1 MEPTS
6 AGKLAASTHN
16 TYHFRWGLV
25 LVALGIVY
33 GDLGTSPLYT
43 LRAVVS
49 EEVIEPS
56 LVMGALSCIFW
67 ALTLIVSIKYATF
80 VLRADN
86 QGEGGIFALY
96 AIVRKNA
103 PWTIFAAIFSAGMLF
118 ADAAFTPSISV
129 TSALEGLKVYNPDLN
144 ITPFVIAIIVG
155 LFIFQQFGTLVVGKA
170 FGPITL
176 VWFTWIGF
184 WGGWQILHN
193 PQILQA
199 LSPIYAWEFLT
210 TYPEGFWKLG
220 AVFLAITGVEA
231 LYADMGHVGKINMRV
246 GWSFVKFALLLNYFG
261 QGAWLLTQKG
271 KILDPNQT
279 PFYSLFPSF
288 TMGFTIFLATLA
300 TIIASQAVITGS
312 YSIFTEAMRLGVW
325 PRMQILHPAET
336 RGQMYVP
343 FINWFL
349 MTNVLIIVLTLR
361 SSHKMEAAYGLAI
374 NFTLIVTTLLTTL
387 YFFNKGYRKR
397 ALVLGFF
404 FGIVEIAF
412 LISNV
417 SKFTQGG
424 WIAFLVGSVIITI
437 MLAWYLGEKIR
448 ARYDDQVDL
457 SVILPR
463 LQGLIRDEEVPRFAS
478 HLVYLTGS
486 PSPTH
491 IENRIPHSIFNR
503 GPKKADMYWFI
514 HVHSTPTPRE
524 VSYQVTQL
532 IPQRAFRIDFYL
544 GFKIQPRLSLLL
556 RHVIQ
561 DLQKQIGLDIRS
573 RYKSLRQYGIPGDF
587 KFVLVRRGMQYD
599 FLFRP
604 WEKIILNLHGLL
616 DFWAQSKVAA
626 FGIETSNVY
635 QEVVPLRPP
644 MLPKDMIPQ
653 ARGPMQILEYWETTL

>member
-1 MEPTS
+1 M
-6 AGKLAASTHN
+6 HN
-16 TYHFRWGLV
+16 TYTFRWGLV
-25 LVALGIVY
+25 LVALGVVY
-33 GDLGTSPLYT
+33 GDIGTSPLYT
-43 LRAVVS
+43 LRAVVG
-49 EEVIEPS
+49 EGVIDPP
-56 LVMGALSCIFW
+56 LVIGAVSCVFW
-67 ALTLIVSIKYATF
+67 ALTLIVTVKYATF

-96 AIVRKNA
+96 ALVRKGA
-103 PWTIFAAIFSAGMLF
+103 PWTIYAAIFSAGMLF

-144 ITPFVIAIIVG
+144 ITPLVIVIIVG
-155 LFIFQQFGTLVVGKA
+155 LFVFQQFGTLVVGKA

-176 VWFTWIGF
+176 VWFLWIGL
-184 WGGWQILHN
+184 WGGRQILHN

-199 LSPIYAWEFLT
+199 LSPLHAWEFLT

-220 AVFLAITGVEA
+220 SVFLAITGVEA
-231 LYADMGHVGKINMRV
+231 LYADMGHVGKINLRI
-246 GWSFVKFALLLNYFG
+246 GWSFVKLALLLNYFG
-261 QGAWLLTQKG
+261 QGAWLLTQEG
-271 KILDPNQT
+271 NVLAPNQT
-279 PFYSLFPSF
+279 PFYALFPSSV
-288 TMGFTIFLATLA
+288 MGFTIFLATLA

-349 MTNVLIIVLTLR
+349 MANVLIIVLTLR

-374 NFTLIVTTLLTTL
+374 NFTLLVTTLLTTL
-387 YFFNKGYRKR
+387 YFFNKGYQKR
-397 ALVLGFF
+397 ALILGLL
-404 FGIVEIAF
+404 FGSVEVAF

-417 SKFTQGG
+417 SKFSQGG
-424 WIAFLVGSVIITI
+424 WIAFVVGIGIITT
-437 MLAWYLGEKIR
+437 MLIWHLGEKIR
-448 ARYDDQVDL
+448 ARYDDQIDL
-457 SVILPR
+457 SVILPQ

-486 PSPTH
+486 ALPTQ

-503 GPKKADMYWFI
+503 GPKKADTYWFI
-514 HVHSTPTPRE
+514 HVHNTLKPRE

-544 GFKIQPRLSLLL
+544 GFKIQPRLSLLF

-561 DLQKQIGLDIRS
+561 DLQEQIGLDIRS

-587 KFVLVRRGMQYD
+587 KFILVRRVMQYD

-604 WEKIILNLHGLL
+604 WEKIILNLHSVL
-616 DFWAQSKVAA
+616 DFFAQSKVAA
-626 FGIETSNVY
+626 FGIDTTNVY
-635 QEVVPLRPP
+635 QEAVPLRAP
-644 MLPKDMIPQ
+644 MLPKEMVPRP
-653 ARGPMQILEYWETTL
+653 RGPLRILEHWETTPQEALGDGKRV